1 MKITERHLEVPCN
14 KCDGYDHKCKCNDGL
29 VLTRFGK
36 LLLGVLEA
44 IKPIDND
51 GVGRQVYF
59 SLPESFRGEVEEI
72 EKARKG
78 EKPGECGI
86 FYQFL
91 RKYYCVYD

>member
-14 KCDGYDHKCKCNDGL
+14 RCDGYDHKCKCNDGL

-44 IKPIDND
+44 IKPIKDD

-59 SLPESFRGEVEEI
+59 SLPESFRDEWKELKEE
-72 EKARKG
+72 RKG
-78 EKPGECGI
+78 GKAGECRI
-86 FYQFL
+86 FYKFL
-91 RKYYCVYD
+91 QKYYCVYD